1 MVTFMRQ
8 IGICTSAVCF
18 AHGILLF
25 HLSPL
30 FSLSLNYRL
39 EMDLRRVRNFTVC
52 DIDYVIVVSL
62 FSAIRVC

>member
-8 IGICTSAVCF
+8 IGVRTSTVCF

-52 DIDYVIVVSL
+52 DIDYVIVISL
-62 FSAIRVC
+62 FGAIRVC